1 MQRNK
6 WRYLLLPVLVSSQL
20 AVANPSSLESPG
32 AHDEIRK
39 EKTMAANGALA
50 SPAATPGQTVS
61 NIGDNSM
68 GRLED
73 IQPKT
78 LLYEAQ
84 LAQAKALNELQK
96 NGYDAVLGVPFNPQ
110 PAAPTKD
117 SATAKPAQDSRMLPL
132 IVEISGGQQL
142 SAMLQLEGG
151 NQVRVQA
158 GSRIPGTAWTVSK
171 ITFSEVT
178 VSSPEKGFVSLS
190 FAG

>member
-6 WRYLLLPVLVSSQL
+6 WRYLLLPVLLSSQL
-20 AVANPSSLESPG
+20 VAASPPLPERTGEQNEVKDNSLTAAAPALPADVLVQSTPG
-32 AHDEIRK
+32 A
-39 EKTMAANGALA
+39 
-50 SPAATPGQTVS
+50 
-61 NIGDNSM
+61 GDNSM

-73 IQPKT
+73 IQAKT

-110 PAAPTKD
+110 PAATAKD
-117 SATAKPAQDSRMLPL
+117 SASAKPAQDSRSLPL
-132 IVEISGGQQL
+132 IVEVSGGQQL
-142 SAMLQLEGG
+142 SATLQLDGG

-158 GSRIPGTAWTVSK
+158 GSRIPGTPWTVAK
-171 ITFSEVT
+171 ITFNEVT
-178 VSSPEKGFVSLS
+178 VSSPDKGLVSLA

>member
-6 WRYLLLPVLVSSQL
+6 WRYLLLSALMTSQL
-20 AVANPSSLESPG
+20 VTASQQDVNRPGQNEMHNPATE
-32 AHDEIRK
+32 
-39 EKTMAANGALA
+39 AASA
-50 SPAATPGQTVS
+50 PAAAQPGTLS
-61 NIGDNSM
+61 RDNSM

-73 IQPKT
+73 IQAKT

-96 NGYDAVLGVPFNPQ
+96 NGYDAVLGAPFNPQ
-110 PAAPTKD
+110 PAATALKD
-117 SATAKPAQDSRMLPL
+117 TSSAKPAQESKTLPL

-142 SAMLQLEGG
+142 SATLQLDSG

-158 GSRIPGTAWTVSK
+158 GSRIPGTSWTVAK

-178 VSSPEKGFVSLS
+178 VSSPDKGLISLAFV
-190 FAG
+190 G

>member
-6 WRYLLLPVLVSSQL
+6 WRYLLLPALVISQL
-20 AVANPSSLESPG
+20 AAASPPSPEGPG
-32 AHDEIRK
+32 VPGEIEK
-39 EKTMAANGALA
+39 ENVLATASASA
-50 SPAATPGQTVS
+50 SPADAGQPGQAAA
-61 NIGDNSM
+61 DNSM

-73 IQPKT
+73 IQAKT

-96 NGYDAVLGVPFNPQ
+96 NGYDAVLGAPFNPQ
-110 PAAPTKD
+110 PAAPAKD
-117 SATAKPAQDSRMLPL
+117 SATAKPAQESRALPL

-142 SAMLQLEGG
+142 SATLQLDGG

-178 VSSPEKGFVSLS
+178 VSSPDKGFVSLA

>member
-6 WRYLLLPVLVSSQL
+6 WRYLLLPALVSSQL
-20 AVANPSSLESPG
+20 AAASPPSPESPG
-32 AHDEIRK
+32 AHDEIIK
-39 EKTMAANGALA
+39 ERAVTAASA
-50 SPAATPGQTVS
+50 SATAADVTGQPAPGV
-61 NIGDNSM
+61 GDNSM

-73 IQPKT
+73 IQAKT

-84 LAQAKALNELQK
+84 LAQAKAFNELQK
-96 NGYDAVLGVPFNPQ
+96 NGYDASTGGPFNPQ
-110 PAAPTKD
+110 PAAPVKENAD
-117 SATAKPAQDSRMLPL
+117 VRPAQESRALPL

-142 SAMLQLEGG
+142 SATLQLDGG

-178 VSSPEKGFVSLS
+178 VSSPDKGFVSLA

>member
-6 WRYLLLPVLVSSQL
+6 WRYLLLPALVICQQASASPTL
-20 AVANPSSLESPG
+20 PDRPG
-32 AHDEIRK
+32 ASNQVKVYDHSTTDSPDEKAVVAVPQTDTGIR
-39 EKTMAANGALA
+39 
-50 SPAATPGQTVS
+50 
-61 NIGDNSM
+61 DNSM

-73 IQPKT
+73 IQAKT

-96 NGYDAVLGVPFNPQ
+96 NGYDAVLGGPFNPQ
-110 PAAPTKD
+110 PTAPAKD
-117 SATAKPAQDSRMLPL
+117 STAAKPAQENRALPL

-142 SAMLQLEGG
+142 SATLQLDGA
-151 NQVRVQA
+151 NQIRVQA

-178 VSSPEKGFVSLS
+178 VSSPDKGLVSLA

>member
-6 WRYLLLPVLVSSQL
+6 WHYLLLPALVSSQL
-20 AVANPSSLESPG
+20 AA
-32 AHDEIRK
+32 
-39 EKTMAANGALA
+39 A
-50 SPAATPGQTVS
+50 SPPSPERSGVQNEVIKENGETAVASAMSADALVQPGPAA
-61 NIGDNSM
+61 GDNSM

-73 IQPKT
+73 IQAKT

-84 LAQAKALNELQK
+84 VAQAKAFNELQK
-96 NGYDAVLGVPFNPQ
+96 NGYDAVQGAPFNPQ
-110 PAAPTKD
+110 PVAPTKD
-117 SATAKPAQDSRMLPL
+117 GSGAKPAQENRSLPL

-142 SAMLQLEGG
+142 SATLQLDGG

-158 GSRIPGTAWTVSK
+158 GSRIPGSAWTVDK

-178 VSSPEKGFVSLS
+178 VSSPDKGLISLA

>member
-6 WRYLLLPVLVSSQL
+6 WRYLLLPALVSSQL
-20 AVANPSSLESPG
+20 AAASPSSPERPG
-32 AHDEIRK
+32 VPGEIQK
-39 EKTMAANGALA
+39 ENSLITAGASV
-50 SPAATPGQTVS
+50 SPADAAVQPGPATT
-61 NIGDNSM
+61 DNSM

-73 IQPKT
+73 IQAKT

-96 NGYDAVLGVPFNPQ
+96 NGYDAVLGAPFNPQ
-110 PAAPTKD
+110 PAAPAKD
-117 SATAKPAQDSRMLPL
+117 SATAKPAQESRALPL

-142 SAMLQLEGG
+142 SATLQLDGG
-151 NQVRVQA
+151 HQVRVQA

-178 VSSPEKGFVSLS
+178 VSSPDKGFVSLA

>member
-6 WRYLLLPVLVSSQL
+6 WRYLLLPALISSQL
-20 AVANPSSLESPG
+20 AGASPPALERLS
-32 AHDEIRK
+32 
-39 EKTMAANGALA
+39 AANEAKTYVPVTSDA
-50 SPAATPGQTVS
+50 PAVKAAATESQTET
-61 NIGDNSM
+61 GTRDNSM

-73 IQPKT
+73 IQAKT

-96 NGYDAVLGVPFNPQ
+96 NGYDAVLGAPFNPK
-110 PAAPTKD
+110 PAAPVSDK
-117 SATAKPAQDSRMLPL
+117 AEVKPAQESKALPL

-142 SAMLQLEGG
+142 SATLQLDG

-158 GSRIPGTAWTVSK
+158 GSRIPGTAWTVKK

-178 VSSPEKGFVSLS
+178 VSSPDEGLVSLA

>member
-6 WRYLLLPVLVSSQL
+6 WRYLLLPALVSSQL
-20 AVANPSSLESPG
+20 AAASPSSPERPG
-32 AHDEIRK
+32 VPGEAQK
-39 EKTMAANGALA
+39 ENILITAGASA
-50 SPAATPGQTVS
+50 SPADAAVQAGTGAP
-61 NIGDNSM
+61 DNSM

-73 IQPKT
+73 IQAKT

-96 NGYDAVLGVPFNPQ
+96 NGYDAVLGAPFNPQ
-110 PAAPTKD
+110 PAAPAKD
-117 SATAKPAQDSRMLPL
+117 SATAKPAQESRALPL

-142 SAMLQLEGG
+142 SATLQLDGG

-178 VSSPEKGFVSLS
+178 VSSPDKGFVSLA